1 MARSRKVL
9 SSCLIQIT
17 AFSCLFFMAIS
28 QLSPDFYRDICPQ
41 ALPTIRLVV
50 YAAIFKEPRMGASL
64 LRLHFHDC
72 FVNGCDASVL
82 LDDTQS
88 FTGEKT
94 AGPNNNSLR
103 GFDVID
109 EIKAAVN
116 LACFG
121 NVVSCADILAVAARD
136 SIVALGGS
144 PYEVLLG
151 RRDATTASQAAA
163 NNDLPAPF
171 FDLPALVSNFDSH
184 GLSLQDLVVLSGAH
198 TLGFARCL
206 IFRSR
211 IYNETSTIDPAFAR
225 YLQAQCPP
233 SNGGGDD
240 ILASFDDSPAR
251 FDADYFDALR
261 QSRGVLH
268 SDQQLFSGDGGE
280 ADSLVSYY
288 SEKREAFWEDF
299 GAAMVKMGSLSLL
312 TGGDGEIRENCRYVN
327 DAN

>member
-9 SSCLIQIT
+9 SFCFIQIT

-28 QLSPDFYRDICPQ
+28 QLSPDFYSDICPQ

-50 YAAIFKEPRMGASL
+50 YAAIVKEPRMGASL

-121 NVVSCADILAVAARD
+121 NIVSCADILAVAARD
-136 SIVALGGS
+136 SIVAVSFLQ
-144 PYEVLLG
+144 V
-151 RRDATTASQAAA
+151 
-163 NNDLPAPF
+163 NF
-171 FDLPALVSNFDSH
+171 F
-184 GLSLQDLVVLSGAH
+184 
-198 TLGFARCL
+198 
-206 IFRSR
+206 
-211 IYNETSTIDPAFAR
+211 
-225 YLQAQCPP
+225 
-233 SNGGGDD
+233 
-240 ILASFDDSPAR
+240 
-251 FDADYFDALR
+251 
-261 QSRGVLH
+261 
-268 SDQQLFSGDGGE
+268 
-280 ADSLVSYY
+280 
-288 SEKREAFWEDF
+288 
-299 GAAMVKMGSLSLL
+299 
-312 TGGDGEIRENCRYVN
+312 
-327 DAN
+327 